1 MKMSDQQKDKPNQMK
16 PKYAGSTI
24 GMILGAGAGL
34 LLGNILLGAGVGL
47 CFGLIFDKK
56 KK

>member
-16 PKYAGSTI
+16 PKYPGSTI